1 MKKLLL
7 NPFENTS
14 ETKLLLFGLALTAAG
29 SYLAYLFNGRYDG
42 VIDLHFIGTVTLLQ
56 PFLDNLINIACLAS
70 ALFLTGKLINKK
82 TRFIDILNPVL
93 IARVPF
99 YLLTLTN
106 FNNFISDITESLLE
120 KIDLKNMPTDI
131 DIAPSSVLMLTLF
144 SLLAIVCIIWFV
156 ILLYN
161 GFKIAANSKTS
172 LHKVYF
178 ALSILA
184 AEIISG
190 IAISLLN
197 Y

>member
-1 MKKLLL
+1 MKKLLF

-14 ETKLLLFGLALTAAG
+14 ESKLLLSGLALTVIG

-42 VIDLHFIGTVTLLQ
+42 VIDLHFIGDVSLQQ
-56 PFLDNLINIACLAS
+56 PFIDNLINIICLCGM
-70 ALFLTGKLINKK
+70 LFLTGKLINKK
-82 TRFIDILNPVL
+82 TRIIDILNPVL

-99 YLLTLTN
+99 YVLTFTN
-106 FNNFISDITESLLE
+106 FNNYISDITQSMLE
-120 KIDLKNMPTDI
+120 KIDLKNMPTNM
-131 DIAPSSVLMLTLF
+131 DIAPSSILALTLF
-144 SLLAIVCIIWFV
+144 SLLAIVGIIWFV

-161 GFKIAANSKTS
+161 GFKIATNSKTVA
-172 LHKVYF
+172 HKLYF

-190 IAISLLN
+190 ILISLIN